1 MNAIFYCI
9 AFVMFLVTFIG
20 CSVNGAI
27 VYVVLVNKHLQN
39 VNNTFVVSMCIDGF
53 LISSVGTIFTA
64 ATSVRGEWIFGDS
77 VCQLHS
83 FIVFFLGLAII
94 ATLTSMAVEKYIVI
108 KKESRNI
115 VTKRVCLYILFG
127 CHLYGLAIALM
138 PFLGWN
144 QYQLEGCNIT
154 CSLKMDG
161 NDENSTSFN
170 IFMLIVGLVLPL
182 AIMITVYSKTIIKM
196 KEKHRSMNF
205 NTYSSHRKTI
215 LKREMAVTKTILL
228 MIGVFSLAWSP
239 YAIHCIVSMIGWTK
253 GMSPF
258 VATIPALI
266 AKSSVIYHPCI
277 YISKNRAVKNALVLH
292 FNCFKKSNRYPK
304 VVNSL
309 PLNVCGMPS
318 PLHKNIKATDIVTV
332 DEDVDFSNTP
342 STSTDTHERLCKFL
356 LKDNKKCS
364 V

>member
-1 MNAIFYCI
+1 
-9 AFVMFLVTFIG
+9 
-20 CSVNGAI
+20 
-27 VYVVLVNKHLQN
+27 
-39 VNNTFVVSMCIDGF
+39 
-53 LISSVGTIFTA
+53 
-64 ATSVRGEWIFGDS
+64 
-77 VCQLHS
+77 
-83 FIVFFLGLAII
+83 
-94 ATLTSMAVEKYIVI
+94 
-108 KKESRNI
+108 
-115 VTKRVCLYILFG
+115 
-127 CHLYGLAIALM
+127 M

-144 QYQLEGCNIT
+144 QYQLEGYNIT

-161 NDENSTSFN
+161 NDTNSTSFN

-182 AIMITVYSKTIIKM
+182 AIMVTVYSKIIIKM

-239 YAIHCIVSMIGWTK
+239 YAIHCVASMVGWTK

-266 AKSSVIYHPCI
+266 AKSSVIYHPCV
-277 YISKNRAVKNALVLH
+277 YISKNRSVKTALLSH
-292 FNCFKKSNRYPK
+292 FNCFKKSNHHAPR
-304 VVNSL
+304 VLNSL
-309 PLNVCGMPS
+309 PLNVCDGPS
-318 PLHKNIKATDIVTV
+318 PLHKNVKATDIVTV
-332 DEDVDFSNTP
+332 EEDGDFSNTP
-342 STSTDTHERLCKFL
+342 STSTENHERLYKFL

>member
-1 MNAIFYCI
+1 M
-9 AFVMFLVTFIG
+9 
-20 CSVNGAI
+20 
-27 VYVVLVNKHLQN
+27 
-39 VNNTFVVSMCIDGF
+39 
-53 LISSVGTIFTA
+53 
-64 ATSVRGEWIFGDS
+64 
-77 VCQLHS
+77 
-83 FIVFFLGLAII
+83 LGI
-94 ATLTSMAVEKYIVI
+94 
-108 KKESRNI
+108 
-115 VTKRVCLYILFG
+115 
-127 CHLYGLAIALM
+127 
-138 PFLGWN
+138 
-144 QYQLEGCNIT
+144 
-154 CSLKMDG
+154 
-161 NDENSTSFN
+161 
-170 IFMLIVGLVLPL
+170 
-182 AIMITVYSKTIIKM
+182 
-196 KEKHRSMNF
+196 
-205 NTYSSHRKTI
+205 
-215 LKREMAVTKTILL
+215 
-228 MIGVFSLAWSP
+228 
-239 YAIHCIVSMIGWTK
+239 TK